1 MKMRI
6 KIEPAKNSSLYQIY
20 SPTGFEFSISAKG
33 IFETGLSTEKEI
45 EESCLEQAR
54 AYAARE
60 KVLRQAIY
68 YLGFRD
74 YSVGEMLD
82 KLARQGIDGS
92 DAVDQLVRMGY
103 INDDTY
109 ADRIIEKYGSRY
121 GKRRVAQEL
130 QKRKIDRLIW
140 QEKLEQL
147 QTNPVEEI
155 IQTLQKRV
163 KGLPI
168 EDLREKQK
176 QYAYFLRRG
185 YDGEDIKKAIALYNE
200 NVKED
205 VE

>member
-1 MKMRI
+1 M
-6 KIEPAKNSSLYQIY
+6 
-20 SPTGFEFSISAKG
+20 
-33 IFETGLSTEKEI
+33 
-45 EESCLEQAR
+45 
-54 AYAARE
+54 
-60 KVLRQAIY
+60 
-68 YLGFRD
+68 
-74 YSVGEMLD
+74 
-82 KLARQGIDGS
+82 
-92 DAVDQLVRMGY
+92 
-103 INDDTY
+103 
-109 ADRIIEKYGSRY
+109 
-121 GKRRVAQEL
+121 

-147 QTNPVEEI
+147 QTDPIAEI
-155 IQTLQKRV
+155 SQTLQKRV

>member
-1 MKMRI
+1 M
-6 KIEPAKNSSLYQIY
+6 
-20 SPTGFEFSISAKG
+20 
-33 IFETGLSTEKEI
+33 
-45 EESCLEQAR
+45 
-54 AYAARE
+54 
-60 KVLRQAIY
+60 
-68 YLGFRD
+68 
-74 YSVGEMLD
+74 D

-147 QTNPVEEI
+147 QTDPVAEI
-155 IQTLQKRV
+155 SQTLQKRV